1 MNIKWGINLAR
12 SPSPS
17 DHQEHAAPILSL
29 CHDIFTNRSIFRPLF
44 SRNRSLEGPRR
55 SIHGCQIKTH
65 QLSIVEYGSPN
76 TTETIL
82 INSQIYHKSQAEIKE
97 SRACSTVSN
106 AFFLDLGNNRVDVSG
121 IYI

>member
-1 MNIKWGINLAR
+1 MSDAYHRRTSSVHSQVTNNLEVHLYIIR
-12 SPSPS
+12 IRV
-17 DHQEHAAPILSL
+17 D
-29 CHDIFTNRSIFRPLF
+29 RGW
-44 SRNRSLEGPRR
+44 SLEGPRR

-106 AFFLDLGNNRVDVSG
+106 AFFLDLGNNRVDVPG

>member
-1 MNIKWGINLAR
+1 MVKFRESLFALNQVCTFNWSSLALQC
-12 SPSPS
+12 
-17 DHQEHAAPILSL
+17 DKQFGSL
-29 CHDIFTNRSIFRPLF
+29 KNMIRIRVDRGWFP
-44 SRNRSLEGPRR
+44 EGHRR
-55 SIHGCQIKTH
+55 SIHGCQIRTH

-76 TTETIL
+76 TTDTIL

-106 AFFLDLGNNRVDVSG
+106 AFFLDLGNNRVDVPG